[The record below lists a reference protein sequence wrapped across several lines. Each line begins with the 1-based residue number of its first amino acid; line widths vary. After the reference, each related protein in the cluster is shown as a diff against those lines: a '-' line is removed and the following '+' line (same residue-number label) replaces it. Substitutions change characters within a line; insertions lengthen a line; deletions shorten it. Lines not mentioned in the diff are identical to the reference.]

1 MKQVIAM
8 HPPLSLKASLLFSAG
23 LLLLLGAACRDQPGP
38 LLGAKVGFG
47 SGSVSSYA
55 VLDADGNP
63 SVIGA
68 LFDAEGLQSPPD
80 RASDEL
86 LCNDRNGDGAI
97 DRPAECLMTHAFV
110 IPMPDA
116 IARRDDVPFNWILL
130 NWNAMGHIPPGVY
143 DSPHFDVHFMIEPIE
158 SIFSILP
165 GNCGPE
171 FVQCD
176 QFEVARKPLPA
187 NYIPPDFRDV
197 EAVVPAMGN
206 HLVDVT
212 GSEFTGVPFTR
223 SWIYGSY
230 GGRITFYEEM
240 LTMAYLSSKPNVCN
254 PIKSPPAVGLSGYYP
269 TNSCV
274 RYDEA
279 TDSYSVSM
287 EDFQYREAEPAVAI
301 QS

>member
-1 MKQVIAM
+1 MR
-8 HPPLSLKASLLFSAG
+8 PPLSLKVSLPVLAG
-23 LLLLLGAACRDQPGP
+23 LLVLLGAACQDEPERH
-38 LLGAKVGFG
+38 LGAKVGFG
-47 SGSVSSYA
+47 DGSVSSYT

-63 SVIGA
+63 SIIGA
-68 LFDAEGLQSPPD
+68 IFDAEGLQSPPD
-80 RASDEL
+80 RPSDEL
-86 LCNDRNGDGAI
+86 LCNDRNEDGTI

-110 IPMPDA
+110 IPLPDK
-116 IARRDDVPFNWILL
+116 IARRDDVPFKWILL

-187 NYIPPDFRDV
+187 NYIPADFKDV

-230 GGRITFYEEM
+230 DGRVTFYEEM
-240 LTMAYLSSKPNVCN
+240 LTMAYLTSKPNVCN
-254 PIKSPPAVGLSGYYP
+254 PIKRPQAVGLSGYYP
-269 TNSCV
+269 TQSCIQ
-274 RYDEA
+274 YDEA
-279 TDSYSVSM
+279 TDSYTVSM
-287 EDFQYREAEPAVAI
+287 EDFQYREAEPAAVI